1 MVGDGNAVK
10 KAIAIIASRLK
21 EAMLRKGGSFRGSL
35 PSSDQYYPPDDD
47 VGPPM
52 NSSRSNNAHHR
63 SSYGYESHTSSTGD
77 SMQGYSG
84 EELVFQILCPNDI
97 IETVMAESSGL
108 VQTLQVDIGVDVKV
122 SDSVPG
128 SEERIITIS
137 SDEVLCSFIT

>member
-35 PSSDQYYPPDDD
+35 PSSDPYYSPDDD
-47 VGPPM
+47 VGTPM
-52 NSSRSNNAHHR
+52 NSSRSNYVHHR
-63 SSYGYESHTSSTGD
+63 SSYNYESHTSSASD

-137 SDEVLCSFIT
+137 SDEVVFSFIP